1 MKKIFKEY
9 KVTQQR
15 VWPYPNQI
23 SKGSSDFVVT
33 SVLRRG
39 DISGLGAQLLED
51 SVIADFNDFVFF
63 DEVTCSCKTKYSVV
77 IESLDDLSTSGL
89 DESYEIV
96 VDKEI
101 VITAKSYVGA
111 VYALATLQQLI
122 RKKGDEYVIENTP
135 LKIVDGPKVGFRSAM
150 LDCSRHF
157 LSVEFLK
164 KQIKAMAFQKL
175 NALHLHLTDGQSFP
189 LDLGPYSGAIA
200 QGRNGNNT
208 GAYSAE
214 EMYTREGIREL
225 VDYARARGVRVIP
238 EVDTPGHVYSWTSG
252 YPEMMTCND
261 LPHQGTITCPEPPCG
276 FFNLQDKFLRV
287 KEVVTGVL
295 GEVMDAFQVGKKGY
309 GTYFHIGFDEVGCP
323 NMKNNVCQPPSC
335 TGVYGDLSVNYANW
349 LLGWLKSS
357 YSNVQVIMWIDQIL
371 TSNFDAKNN
380 YVQNVQ
386 IDPAHVILQFWNLD
400 STTPLLINQLANKG
414 FGIINSQST
423 VYYLDAGGEGSEFY
437 FGGPQLSQP
446 VTNGPVHISY
456 QKYWMTTY
464 PGIDPTGIVT
474 NGWPVSWEEIYLN
487 NITWL
492 SLDLGTTG
500 TGHFQNIPLKT
511 SAKSGGI
518 IGASASLWGEVA
530 DETNVEQKF
539 WPKAA
544 AHAESLWRFNPNRP
558 ADNIINARFRM
569 AFLRE
574 DLLRLG
580 IHAGPIVPGDVFRNA
595 PWGPLNSK
603 VTSLMYD
610 INQDVQQVP
619 EGYLFYYKRFWDQ
632 AATCPN
638 PVNPFCG
645 PVISHTMNCDGTG
658 KPYIQQG
665 C

>member
-1 MKKIFKEY
+1 
-9 KVTQQR
+9 
-15 VWPYPNQI
+15 
-23 SKGSSDFVVT
+23 
-33 SVLRRG
+33 
-39 DISGLGAQLLED
+39 
-51 SVIADFNDFVFF
+51 
-63 DEVTCSCKTKYSVV
+63 
-77 IESLDDLSTSGL
+77 
-89 DESYEIV
+89 
-96 VDKEI
+96 
-101 VITAKSYVGA
+101 
-111 VYALATLQQLI
+111 
-122 RKKGDEYVIENTP
+122 
-135 LKIVDGPKVGFRSAM
+135 
-150 LDCSRHF
+150 
-157 LSVEFLK
+157 
-164 KQIKAMAFQKL
+164 
-175 NALHLHLTDGQSFP
+175 
-189 LDLGPYSGAIA
+189 
-200 QGRNGNNT
+200 
-208 GAYSAE
+208 
-214 EMYTREGIREL
+214 
-225 VDYARARGVRVIP
+225 
-238 EVDTPGHVYSWTSG
+238 
-252 YPEMMTCND
+252 
-261 LPHQGTITCPEPPCG
+261 
-276 FFNLQDKFLRV
+276 
-287 KEVVTGVL
+287 
-295 GEVMDAFQVGKKGY
+295 
-309 GTYFHIGFDEVGCP
+309 
-323 NMKNNVCQPPSC
+323 
-335 TGVYGDLSVNYANW
+335 
-349 LLGWLKSS
+349 
-357 YSNVQVIMWIDQIL
+357 
-371 TSNFDAKNN
+371 
-380 YVQNVQ
+380 
-386 IDPAHVILQFWNLD
+386 
-400 STTPLLINQLANKG
+400 
-414 FGIINSQST
+414 
-423 VYYLDAGGEGSEFY
+423 
-437 FGGPQLSQP
+437 
-446 VTNGPVHISY
+446 
-456 QKYWMTTY
+456 MTTY